1 MTTDPF
7 ERAVAQE
14 RTRRRARHQEL
25 AERGF
30 RIHLAVF
37 VMVQILLFVI
47 WWAVGGGFPWFL
59 IVLAG
64 WGIGLVVHAVVTYPR
79 RSRQVAS

>member
-7 ERAVAQE
+7 ERAVSQE
-14 RTRRRARHQEL
+14 RTRRRERRHQL
-25 AERGF
+25 AVRGF

-64 WGIGLVVHAVVTYPR
+64 WGIGLAVHAVVTYAR
-79 RSRQVAS
+79 RSDQVAS

>member
-7 ERAVAQE
+7 DRAVARQRDE
-14 RTRRRARHQEL
+14 RRQRHQKL

-47 WWAVGGGFPWFL
+47 WLAVGGGFPWFL

-79 RSRQVAS
+79 GRKAVAS

>member
-14 RTRRRARHQEL
+14 RTRRRQHRQRL
-25 AERGF
+25 AESGF
-30 RIHLAVF
+30 RIHLTVF

-47 WWAVGGGFPWFL
+47 WLAVGGGFPWFL

-64 WGIGLVVHAVVTYPR
+64 WGIGLAVHGVVTYPR
-79 RSRQVAS
+79 GRKEVSS